1 MTLDE
6 QRIMLTEQY
15 KQWERLG
22 LIELAIDYDETFL
35 RWTYKA
41 KAFSDTFTL
50 NTLFDSVLGK
60 PHLDLDRR
68 LWKNFD
74 KDGFALVDEE

>member
-1 MTLDE
+1 MILDE
-6 QRIMLTEQY
+6 QRVMLTEQY

-22 LIELAIDYDETFL
+22 LIEIALDYDETYL
-35 RWTYKA
+35 KWTPKA
-41 KAFSDTFTL
+41 KSFTDLFTL
-50 NTLFDSVLGK
+50 RTLFDAVLGK
-60 PHLDLDRR
+60 PHQDLDRR